1 MNGPTMRL
9 RMEGNARRTSN
20 PSPRS
25 RVRGTITVS
34 IGEAGSRSANGSSGM
49 FQLIAPLQSRA
60 RAAQVA
66 FRNPFGMRRPV
77 PRRPLGPAG
86 VHLLREES
94 LLCQLQSGFR
104 RELSGLA
111 PAIGDELLV
120 TRQLGRELGQLP
132 DRGADG
138 ARDVPLG
145 ERIAGPGVEERDL
158 RSSTLVLHPRLHVR
172 QLALG
177 AQLLG
182 EVLAVSS
189 DVFLRKGH
197 RHTSAT

>member
-60 RAAQVA
+60 RAAHVA
-66 FRNPFGMRRPV
+66 FRNRFGMRRPV

-86 VHLLREES
+86 VHLLRVES
-94 LLCQLQSGFR
+94 FLCQLHIGFR
-104 RELSGLA
+104 PELSDFA
-111 PAIGDELLV
+111 PAIGEEFPLTLPP
-120 TRQLGRELGQLP
+120 GR
-132 DRGADG
+132 
-138 ARDVPLG
+138 
-145 ERIAGPGVEERDL
+145 
-158 RSSTLVLHPRLHVR
+158 
-172 QLALG
+172 
-177 AQLLG
+177 
-182 EVLAVSS
+182 
-189 DVFLRKGH
+189 
-197 RHTSAT
+197 

>member
-9 RMEGNARRTSN
+9 RMEGRARRTSN

-25 RVRGTITVS
+25 RVRGRITVS

-49 FQLIAPLQSRA
+49 FQLIRGPLQSRA
-60 RAAQVA
+60 RAAQLA
-66 FRNPFGMRRPV
+66 FGH
-77 PRRPLGPAG
+77 A
-86 VHLLREES
+86 
-94 LLCQLQSGFR
+94 
-104 RELSGLA
+104 
-111 PAIGDELLV
+111 LV
-120 TRQLGRELGQLP
+120 
-132 DRGADG
+132 
-138 ARDVPLG
+138 
-145 ERIAGPGVEERDL
+145 I
-158 RSSTLVLHPRLHVR
+158 HPRLHVR
-172 QLALG
+172 GLALG